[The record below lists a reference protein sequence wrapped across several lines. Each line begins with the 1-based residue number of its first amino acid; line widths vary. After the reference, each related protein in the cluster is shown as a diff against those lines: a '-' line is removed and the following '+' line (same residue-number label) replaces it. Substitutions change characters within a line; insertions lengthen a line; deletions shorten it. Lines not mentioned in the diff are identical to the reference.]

1 MSNVFR
7 QIKSTDVYQRPF
19 KAYKNYKLSNPGVSE
34 AYVTHSGVYYGGR
47 IDQDGIIPYPTND
60 DGTNA
65 HVAWYAINQKFY
77 DDDLK
82 LPPL

>member
-34 AYVTHSGVYYGGR
+34 AYVTNSGVYYGGL
-47 IDQDGIIPYPTND
+47 IEEDGIIS
-60 DGTNA
+60 
-65 HVAWYAINQKFY
+65 
-77 DDDLK
+77 
-82 LPPL
+82 